1 MLPNAVKPFQEDSEI
16 LNNQIRSFTI
26 ALIKFFIQ
34 NKTCE
39 WATIHKELDSMNGSI
54 QKVLNSFRTTRDR
67 SFERSFE
74 RSSLEVEQQNTAPN
88 VIATSAYQTFFE
100 EVEESL
106 QANEDHEETLDE
118 SSTESNSIE
127 VENKTQNSSVK
138 SQADIVNAI
147 EALKSAFEPREFDE
161 IQGYFNF

>member
-1 MLPNAVKPFQEDSEI
+1 
-16 LNNQIRSFTI
+16 
-26 ALIKFFIQ
+26 
-34 NKTCE
+34 
-39 WATIHKELDSMNGSI
+39 
-54 QKVLNSFRTTRDR
+54 
-67 SFERSFE
+67 
-74 RSSLEVEQQNTAPN
+74 
-88 VIATSAYQTFFE
+88 
-100 EVEESL
+100 L